1 MLPSL
6 LAGCAILLIG
16 FQLWWTLAYIYA
28 YGQVRAIVLMIQ
40 VVQGMTYVLFF
51 ALIVWGVFGGQTVNR
66 LVAPALLTTVV
77 ITILLWRVFN
87 GPALLVRSY
96 PRRWRDVL
104 LFRRPSVDLKRRV
117 RGK

>member
-6 LAGCAILLIG
+6 LVGCAILLIG
-16 FQLWWTLAYIYA
+16 FQLWWTLAYMYA
-28 YGQVRAIVLMIQ
+28 YGQVRATVLLIQ
-40 VVQGMTYVLFF
+40 VIQGMTYVLFF
-51 ALIVWGVFGGQTVNR
+51 VLIAWVFFSGQSINR
-66 LVAPALLTTVV
+66 LIAPALLTTVV
-77 ITILLWRVFN
+77 ITILLWRVFG
-87 GPALLVRSY
+87 GPALLMRSY